1 MRFFRKK
8 IKTKIEDRLFLRVD
22 WSEDF
27 NLKTEALKNLIER
40 VDQERASR
48 SGKSIIRDFP
58 YITIQNAEE
67 LFALIRDD
75 LLSNEDD
82 YIVIDKVQLVYQDE
96 ETPAS
101 IENQAFVNKLVINKG
116 YRNLLKPLVATV
128 FNEPIFN
135 QEPYTQ
141 TYESK
146 IEYFQ
151 ENIFPF
157 YEDEL
162 EIDSNDIP
170 LLPSEEDVEAAKE
183 NNTKLKIKYP
193 DENYY
198 LNRAIEQTEEP
209 NLNPNQS
216 DSQPMVENSGQNVVL
231 NNSPEIQTPPV
242 LSEKVLPEEKVQTTT
257 TQVQNQPTNVE
268 ETGSLLDDLANN
280 WGSDNQ
286 EKNVSNLDNV
296 NNFEGNVDIKLNDLP
311 IFTAELSFA
320 FPRFEIITFEKSSYE
335 PYETEYPAWKLN
347 EQKKQ
352 WNDFLE
358 QQEKVNLRWAK
369 KSVSQAVEAFESTE
383 KEALGHKI
391 AKSDHRDNL
400 KQEVLT
406 EVKKRQAKDLK
417 SRLANLKQE
426 HESNL
431 EELRQEYEQ
440 KVRIAKADYEEAKQI
455 RTKEIESEYYNIAK
469 DEYREKYFA
478 LTAGLQKIADE
489 GLAMIA
495 KEKSA
500 RLDFLNQEKMETA
513 EKIGQQLF
521 ESCQSRVNDLEKSYL
536 QEHQIARTEHNL
548 ARKEALNI
556 DLVAKAKEHSEQMK
570 NEVQKLKQDNQRLQ
584 AEKQAAT
591 EKLIDQK
598 QETVNHTAN
607 MLKEFQ
613 ATQQKVPEVKEPV
626 EDKNVG
632 KQSSTSTSGLGK
644 IALGLV
650 LGVGVSAGS
659 FGIYSYN
666 QHLAQQNAAIQRISD
681 RLESQESQNKVLLKQ
696 RDKALK
702 EKEKASSQ
710 AKENSKKLESS
721 KVNSSSNSNFDNTNQ
736 ATSSANTTS
745 SK

>member
-8 IKTKIEDRLFLRVD
+8 IRTKIEDRLFLRID
-22 WSEDF
+22 WNEDF
-27 NLKTEALKNLIER
+27 NLKTDALKNLVER
-40 VDQERASR
+40 IDQEHASR
-48 SGKSIIRDFP
+48 SNKSVIKDFL

-101 IENQAFVNKLVINKG
+101 IENQAFVNKLVINKD

-128 FNEPIFN
+128 FNEPVFD
-135 QEPYTQ
+135 QEPYEQ

-162 EIDSNDIP
+162 EIDSTDIP
-170 LLPSEEDVEAAKE
+170 ILPSLEDVTAAKV

-193 DENYY
+193 DENHY
-198 LNRAIEQTEEP
+198 LNGVSNQTEEP
-209 NLNPNQS
+209 NSDINQS
-216 DSQPMVENSGQNVVL
+216 DSQPIVEEDHGQNVML
-231 NNSPEIQTPPV
+231 NDSLEMQEPPV
-242 LSEKVLPEEKVQTTT
+242 LPEKKVQTTT
-257 TQVQNQPTNVE
+257 QQVSNSTVNDE
-268 ETGSLLDDLANN
+268 ETGSLLDDLASSWESNSQN
-280 WGSDNQ
+280 
-286 EKNVSNLDNV
+286 KHLTNLDNV
-296 NNFEGNVDIKLNDLP
+296 NSFEGNVDVKLNDIP
-311 IFTAELSFA
+311 VSTTELSFT
-320 FPRFEIITFEKSSYE
+320 FPRFEIVTFEKSSYE

-358 QQEKVNLRWAK
+358 QQEKINLRWAK
-369 KSVSQAVEAFESTE
+369 KSVSQAIEAFENTE

-400 KQEVLT
+400 KQEVLV

-431 EELRQEYEQ
+431 EELKEEYEQ

-455 RTKEIESEYYNIAK
+455 RTKEIESEYYKIAH
-469 DEYREKYFA
+469 DEYQEKYFA

-495 KEKSA
+495 KEKSV
-500 RLDFLNQEKMETA
+500 RLDFLNQEKTETA
-513 EKIGQQLF
+513 EKVGQQLF
-521 ESCQSRVNDLEKSYL
+521 ESCQSRLGDLEKSYL
-536 QEHQIARTEHNL
+536 QEHQVARTEHNL

-584 AEKQAAT
+584 AEKQAAA
-591 EKLIDQK
+591 ERLIDQK

-613 ATQQKVPEVKEPV
+613 AQATQQKVLETKEPV
-626 EDKNVG
+626 EEKSVG
-632 KQSSTSTSGLGK
+632 KQQSSTSGSSLGK
-644 IALGLV
+644 VALGV
-650 LGVGVSAGS
+650 FLGIGVSAGS
-659 FGIYSYN
+659 FGVYSYN

-681 RLESQESQNKVLLKQ
+681 RLESQESQNKVLLSQ
-696 RDKALK
+696 RDKAIK

-710 AKENSKKLESS
+710 AKANSKKLDST
-721 KVNSSSNSNFDNTNQ
+721 KANSSSNSNFDNTNQ